1 MELNWSIWKLL
12 NLLNE
17 SLTANSQ
24 QLQKHLGGVVMKD
37 VIVKNGKTF
46 NLV

>member
-17 SLTANSQ
+17 SSTVNSL
-24 QLQKHLGGVVMKD
+24 QLQKHLGGVVLKD
-37 VIVKNGKTF
+37 VTVKIGKMF